1 VDNHDSE
8 LEMHAEDS
16 IAAYARDL
24 ENESGVVTFD
34 AQRRREVA
42 ALAHRDSLVEV
53 LRARRLDLLPPD
65 GQGSPYTTVQGR
77 EPGDSTAPTDISD
90 LISSISTMGVLQP
103 ILVEEMPG
111 EDGQVSRH
119 VVAGERRVR
128 AVRWGATH
136 HPDNP
141 HFAQIPAVIVPGPLS
156 DEDKRSWQLIE
167 NLAREDLQPGELAS
181 ALLFERCA
189 ILVTKLLSHSI
200 AVPRSVLRID
210 DPIRRFEE
218 LEKLREGN
226 PAAAAPW
233 TEVLDRLG
241 LQMPARKARRLI
253 SAFKAMPAHV
263 SEQMDDHQI
272 TLSTRIRFAELR
284 KGREDA
290 ADEIW
295 ASLSDTQYAK
305 TLLPGAVTIAT
316 EDPALDTREV
326 LLRAQEAHFAAN
338 QARRD
343 ALTHEEFMPAP
354 DEVSPVG
361 GDHDLE
367 GVEITEGSGSNDD
380 LEHASNDADV
390 VELPTTTPAD
400 SHLVTEALVS
410 LRALVEHLNT
420 GHTPSKYEAGS
431 LRVQTQR
438 LLTAL
443 DNPCHAPSTS
453 APSREEPGAA

>member
-1 VDNHDSE
+1 MAEATNDSVHE
-8 LEMHAEDS
+8 HAEDS

-53 LRARRLDLLPPD
+53 LRARRLDLLPPTGD
-65 GQGSPYTTVQGR
+65 GAPYTTVQGR

-103 ILVEEMPG
+103 ILVEEMTG
-111 EDGQVSRH
+111 EDGTVARH

-218 LEKLREGN
+218 LEKLRDGN

-241 LQMPARKARRLI
+241 LQIPARKARRLI
-253 SAFKAMPAHV
+253 AAFKAMPAHV
-263 SEQMDDHQI
+263 SDQMDDHQI

-284 KGREDA
+284 KGREQA

-295 ASLSDTQYAK
+295 AALADTEHAK
-305 TLLPGAVTIAT
+305 TLLPGAVSIAA
-316 EDPALDTREV
+316 EDPELDTREV

-354 DEVSPVG
+354 TAIDSDDVDAGDGGYGSEVAGFVGEFQDEDA
-361 GDHDLE
+361 GD
-367 GVEITEGSGSNDD
+367 G
-380 LEHASNDADV
+380 ADV
-390 VELPTTTPAD
+390 VELTSAPVIDPAD
-400 SHLVTEALVS
+400 SHLVTDTLVS
-410 LRALVEHLNT
+410 LRALVDHLRT
-420 GHTPSKYEAGS
+420 GRTPSKYEAGS
-431 LRVQTQR
+431 LRVQVRR
-438 LLTAL
+438 LIDAL
-443 DNPCHAPSTS
+443 DNPVAAST
-453 APSREEPGAA
+453 EVDAA